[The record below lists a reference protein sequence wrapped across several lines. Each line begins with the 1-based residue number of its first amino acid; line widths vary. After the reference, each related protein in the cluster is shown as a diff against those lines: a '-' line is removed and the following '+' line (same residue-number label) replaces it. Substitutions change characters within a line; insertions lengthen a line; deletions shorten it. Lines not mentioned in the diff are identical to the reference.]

1 MSPSVRDGKYAV
13 CVQEVLCDI
22 DQNLVMASS
31 HKTSICINYLSAK
44 ADEHSVCVCVFL
56 QGTLVAWEKEKER
69 SENGDSYIYSQT
81 VTATS
86 SQDPH

>member
-44 ADEHSVCVCVFL
+44 ANEHSLCVCVCV
-56 QGTLVAWEKEKER
+56 
-69 SENGDSYIYSQT
+69 
-81 VTATS
+81 S
-86 SQDPH
+86 SRNLGSMGKGKRKK